1 MDIWDI
7 FQEFRISEVIGNIED
22 LKRKSKYDEGNKRRT
37 NKEIAN
43 RISSLEREHDRLT
56 LLVYAISKS
65 LEDAG
70 ILDAELLNENMK
82 LIDELDGKVDGKV
95 TRNRAKKK
103 LLLKAKAKRPPKTLK
118 LPKID

>member
-7 FQEFRISEVIGNIED
+7 FQEFRISEVIGDVED

-82 LIDELDGKVDGKV
+82 LIDELDGKV